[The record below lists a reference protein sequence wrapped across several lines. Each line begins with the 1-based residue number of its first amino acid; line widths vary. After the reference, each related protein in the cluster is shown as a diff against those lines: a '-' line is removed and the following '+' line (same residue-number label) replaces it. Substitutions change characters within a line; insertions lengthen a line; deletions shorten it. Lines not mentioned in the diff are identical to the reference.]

1 MQIVLSEKQIKAR
14 VVEMAKEISE
24 YYKANKCSRLC
35 VVGILRGGFIFLA
48 DLVRELSIPVEIDF
62 VWASSYGGSTK
73 TSGAV
78 SLKRDLDFDIAGKD
92 VMVVEDIVDTG
103 LTMDFMLK
111 HLESKKPKSVA
122 VCSLLH
128 KPAREVKKIP
138 IQFLGFK
145 IEDQFVVGYGL
156 DFNNY
161 YRELKDLVVLDKETI
176 NAGNH

>member
-1 MQIVLSEKQIKAR
+1 MEIVLSEKVIKER
-14 VVEMAKEISE
+14 VRDLAQEISS
-24 YYKANKCSRLC
+24 YYSKQNCSRLY

-73 TSGAV
+73 TSGSV

-111 HLESKKPKSVA
+111 HLATKNPKSLH

-128 KPAREVKKIP
+128 KPARELKPIP
-138 IQFLGFK
+138 IKFLGFK

-156 DFNNY
+156 DFNNH
-161 YRELKDLVVLDKETI
+161 YRELKDLVILDKESI
-176 NAGNH
+176 HAGNH